1 MANKDYYQ
9 ILGLEKGASD
19 DEIKRAFRKLAI
31 KYHPD
36 KNQGN
41 AEAEVKFKEINEAY
55 QVLSDPEKKARYDQF
70 GTADFDGSGFGAG
83 GFGGFDGFDFSDL
96 GGFGDIFDTFFG
108 GGGSGRRRNGPQR
121 GADLEYVLNL
131 TFEEAVF
138 GVEKEISINRSESCD
153 SCSGTGAK
161 AGTSPKTCPTCNGSG
176 QIRVQRQTPLGN
188 FVSTSTCNQ
197 CGGKG
202 QVVDNP
208 CTTCHGKG
216 SVRKNR
222 KISVNIPAGVDTG
235 NVMPLRGQGEH
246 GKNGGPAGDLYVRI
260 KVAPSKKFTRKGSDI
275 YIDTHISMGHAA
287 LGVEVTVP
295 TVDGDVKYKIPAG
308 TQSGTLFRLKGK
320 GVPRVNSSGRGDQYV
335 KVIVDIPKNLNEK
348 QKDAL
353 RAFME
358 ACGETVPEETSPK
371 RKLKNFFKWLK
382 F

>member
-19 DEIKRAFRKLAI
+19 DEIKRAFRKLAV

-36 KNQGN
+36 KNPGDKE
-41 AEAEVKFKEINEAY
+41 AEAKFKEINEAY

-70 GTADFDGSGFGAG
+70 GTADFDASGFGAG
-83 GFGGFDGFDFSDL
+83 GFGGFGGFDFSDL

-108 GGGSGRRRNGPQR
+108 GGGSSRRRNGPQR
-121 GADLEYVLNL
+121 GDDLEYTLNL

-138 GVEKEISINRSESCD
+138 GCEKEISINRSESCEA
-153 SCSGTGAK
+153 CHGTGAK
-161 AGTSPKTCPTCNGSG
+161 AGTSPKTCPTCHGTG
-176 QIRVQRQTPLGN
+176 QIRVQRQTSIGS
-188 FVSTSTCNQ
+188 FVSTSTCSH
-197 CGGKG
+197 CGGTG
-202 QVVDNP
+202 QVIDTP
-208 CTTCHGKG
+208 CSTCHGKG

-246 GKNGGPAGDLYVRI
+246 GKNGGPAGDLYIRI

-275 YIDTHISMGHAA
+275 YIDTHISMGQAA

-335 KVIVDIPKNLNEK
+335 KVIVDIPKNLTEK
-348 QKDAL
+348 QKEAL
-353 RAFME
+353 KAFME
-358 ACGETVPEETSPK
+358 ACGEIAPEETGTK
-371 RKLKNFFKWLK
+371 RKLKNLFK
-382 F
+382 